1 MGRTRS
7 PLGGPDALLG
17 LGIACMVA
25 ESITPSG
32 KEESVINVS
41 DEWDA
46 REIPRFPPSKHA
58 VFPEWA
64 AVVIRIYQPTS
75 AGHSTGEGGLCESVA
90 RIQLR

>member
-32 KEESVINVS
+32 KEESVIQVS
-41 DEWDA
+41 MNGMLE
-46 REIPRFPPSKHA
+46 R
-58 VFPEWA
+58 
-64 AVVIRIYQPTS
+64 YQDF
-75 AGHSTGEGGLCESVA
+75 
-90 RIQLR
+90 LRRSMPCSRSGQR